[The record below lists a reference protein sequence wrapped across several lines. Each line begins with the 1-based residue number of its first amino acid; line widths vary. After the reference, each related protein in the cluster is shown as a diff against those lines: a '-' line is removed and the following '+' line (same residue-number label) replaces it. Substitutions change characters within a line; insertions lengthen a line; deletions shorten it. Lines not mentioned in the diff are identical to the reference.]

1 MIVVDVSAVFGF
13 IFPDE
18 RTPYAVSLAEYMM
31 DNAAAAPDFFR
42 IEAANILRTQEKRG
56 RWQAEEVDILL
67 RDLESLDIRW
77 LYLDR
82 PWFNPA
88 WLLQLQRRHSL
99 TTYDAV
105 YLATALHLAVPLA
118 TTDAVLAEA
127 AQREGLYWKPV

>member
-1 MIVVDVSAVFGF
+1 
-13 IFPDE
+13 
-18 RTPYAVSLAEYMM
+18 MM
-31 DNAAAAPDFFR
+31 DNPAAAPDFFR
-42 IEAANILRTQEKRG
+42 IESANILRVQEKRG
-56 RWQAEEVDILL
+56 RWQAEEVDTLL

-88 WLLQLQRRHSL
+88 WLLQLQRRHAL
-99 TTYDAV
+99 TAYDAV

-127 AQREGLYWKPV
+127 AQREGLYWQPA